1 MNLLERNRE
10 QYELRQRIQKAR
22 FEIEFCHERIQYLY
36 CQYQEQFEPDLF
48 EMLLKS
54 SEAD

>member
-10 QYELRQRIQKAR
+10 QYELRQRLQKAR
-22 FEIEFCHERIQYLY
+22 FEAEFCRERIEYLY
-36 CQYQEQFEPDLF
+36 RKYEEQFEPDLF

-54 SEAD
+54 SEPD

>member
-36 CQYQEQFEPDLF
+36 HQYQQQFEPDLF